1 MLAEYFSNVQTRRAC
16 DEAQNSASSV
26 EIEHIIIRSLRRER
40 SKIDTRG
47 KIKEGVGREKVE
59 GKLTED
65 L

>member
-26 EIEHIIIRSLRRER
+26 EIEHIIIRSLHRER

-47 KIKEGVGREKVE
+47 EK
-59 GKLTED
+59 
-65 L
+65 